1 CKHSK
6 SRNPVSRRTGAST
19 AGVGVDSAHTELTAI
34 IAKLKDLSGQELV
47 DAFAKEA
54 QTRSD
59 CGSYAQG
66 GDLGFFGKGEM
77 QKPFEEASYALA
89 VGSMSPIIDTD
100 SGAVKTCRLPGSCYR
115 ASDYLVSI

>member
-1 CKHSK
+1 MADAGKVRVLHLLCKHSK

-34 IAKLKDLSGQELV
+34 IGKLKDLSGQALV

-54 QTRSD
+54 QARSD

-77 QKPFEEASYALA
+77 QKPFEALREGTVA
-89 VGSMSPIIDTD
+89 VP
-100 SGAVKTCRLPGSCYR
+100 TCCE
-115 ASDYLVSI
+115 